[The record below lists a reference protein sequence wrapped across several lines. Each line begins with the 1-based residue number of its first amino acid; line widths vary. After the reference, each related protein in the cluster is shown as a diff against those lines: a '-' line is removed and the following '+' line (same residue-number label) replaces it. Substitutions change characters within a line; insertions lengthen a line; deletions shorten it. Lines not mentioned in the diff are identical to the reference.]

1 MALSCAPRILRA
13 QMEVLDRVVATV
25 GNSAVTQSDVIEEY
39 RLETFLDQGRVPDA
53 PPDKAAF
60 ERAQSRLISQELL
73 QQELGAYPANPK
85 ALRRDAEKQLSVVRQ
100 KFKNSADFQA
110 ALDSLGISQEQ
121 LLQRL
126 EEQQHVLAMVDER
139 MRPSATVTPQ
149 EIENYYHKIFLPEY
163 QKQHPGAAPALA
175 GVQDQ
180 IQEILVQEKI
190 NQLLDEWLSEM
201 KKERHVRIISS

>member
-1 MALSCAPRILRA
+1 M
-13 QMEVLDRVVATV
+13 DRVVATV

-39 RLETFLDQGRVPDA
+39 RLETFLGQGRVPGA

-60 ERAQSRLISQELL
+60 ERAQSRLISQKLL
-73 QQELGAYPANPK
+73 QQELGAYPANSK
-85 ALRRDAEKQLSVVRQ
+85 ILRRDAEKQLAAVRR
-100 KFKNSADFQA
+100 KFKNNADFQA
-110 ALDSLGISQEQ
+110 ALDSLGMNQDQ

-126 EEQQHVLAMVDER
+126 EDQQHVLAMVDER

-149 EIENYYHKIFLPEY
+149 DIENYYHKKFLPQY
-163 QKQHPGAAPALA
+163 QKQHQGAAPVLA
-175 GVQDQ
+175 DVQDQ

-201 KKERHVRIISS
+201 KKERHVRVISP